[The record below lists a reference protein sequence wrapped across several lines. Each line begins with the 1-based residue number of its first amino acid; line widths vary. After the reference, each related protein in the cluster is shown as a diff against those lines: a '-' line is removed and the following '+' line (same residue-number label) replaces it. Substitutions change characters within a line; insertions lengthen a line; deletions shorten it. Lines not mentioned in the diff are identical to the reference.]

1 MTTLRVLTSEDHPD
15 AVVIPLRV
23 PCDGSYTCPCD
34 DCKRERAFLKPLA
47 TWLGIGLAISA
58 ASFVYRLHQM
68 RDLPSVSPEL
78 RAQYVTAFA
87 EAM

>member
-34 DCKRERAFLKPLA
+34 DCKRERAFLVD
-47 TWLGIGLAISA
+47 A
-58 ASFVYRLHQM
+58 AAHRSK
-68 RDLPSVSPEL
+68 
-78 RAQYVTAFA
+78 AA
-87 EAM
+87 